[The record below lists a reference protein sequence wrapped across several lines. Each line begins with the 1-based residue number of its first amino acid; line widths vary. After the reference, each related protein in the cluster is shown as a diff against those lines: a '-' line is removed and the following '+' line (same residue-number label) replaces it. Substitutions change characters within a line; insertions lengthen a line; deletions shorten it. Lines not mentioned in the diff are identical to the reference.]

1 MCGITEP
8 QRSFSF
14 KDLKYYY
21 LDFAY
26 MWARMSRFDLIY
38 FFVFVTDRYILH
50 CVVNAPLFLINISH
64 KDTSFIGEWQQCLLR
79 VRLFMFELGIEVET
93 LNSILHLNYL

>member
-26 MWARMSRFDLIY
+26 SLDLTL
-38 FFVFVTDRYILH
+38 FVYVTDRYILH